1 MSTILFILA
10 CQRGRNPRRHDRLIV
25 THDEPKRPAACIGDD
40 PFSAQREAA
49 KMAVIR
55 AAKQP
60 NLPTNLDMIID
71 IVSALTGSPPLTGRT
86 TAAITRLLVFPA
98 NFGAR
103 LRVRTA
109 LINLV
114 IFSFVFTTVMYYT
127 PFFSPK
133 KSITMRFVLGLKIL
147 ATFVFK

>member
-1 MSTILFILA
+1 MSSVLFILA
-10 CQRGRNPRRHDRLIV
+10 CQRERKSRRHDRLIV

-49 KMAVIR
+49 KM
-55 AAKQP
+55 
-60 NLPTNLDMIID
+60 
-71 IVSALTGSPPLTGRT
+71 ALTGSPPLTGRT

-114 IFSFVFTTVMYYT
+114 IFSFVFTTVN
-127 PFFSPK
+127 
-133 KSITMRFVLGLKIL
+133 L
-147 ATFVFK
+147 